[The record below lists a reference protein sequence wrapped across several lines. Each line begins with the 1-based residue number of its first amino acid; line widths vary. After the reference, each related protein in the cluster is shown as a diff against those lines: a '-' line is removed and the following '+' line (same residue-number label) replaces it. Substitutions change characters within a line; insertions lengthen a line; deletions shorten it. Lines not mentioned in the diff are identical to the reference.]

1 MLAAPP
7 KSHRIRRTG
16 TGTELPRTDG
26 RALASRRFRQLCE
39 AYEAEIGAPLTE
51 VERGL
56 VKQAAALTLQ
66 AETMQTAII
75 NGELIDADQLIRIT
89 GTARRILESIAA
101 RAAKNR
107 PADGASDLQNYLAS
121 RQPADDADAVNDEA
135 SAES

>member
-26 RALASRRFRQLCE
+26 RTLASRRFRQLCE
-39 AYEAEIGAPLTE
+39 AYEAEIGGQLTE

-66 AETMQTAII
+66 AETMQTDII
-75 NGELIDADQLIRIT
+75 NGQPIDADQLIRIT
-89 GTARRILESIAA
+89 GTARRILESIGA
-101 RAAKNR
+101 RAAKNK
-107 PADGASDLQNYLAS
+107 PSDGASDLQNYLAS
-121 RQPADDADAVNDEA
+121 RQPADEAEADDEVA
-135 SAES
+135 ATS